1 MPCCKWGYLPNR
13 VIRDLAANLYGTA
26 IGGGAY
32 AEGVIFN
39 LDATGSET
47 VLYSFMGGADGRVPS
62 QMRSATRQA
71 SGFRFAS
78 LASQ

>member
-39 LDATGSET
+39 LGCNWERDGAVQLHGRGRRQGAFADAIRDAAGLGVSIR
-47 VLYSFMGGADGRVPS
+47 LPR
-62 QMRSATRQA
+62 
-71 SGFRFAS
+71 
-78 LASQ
+78 